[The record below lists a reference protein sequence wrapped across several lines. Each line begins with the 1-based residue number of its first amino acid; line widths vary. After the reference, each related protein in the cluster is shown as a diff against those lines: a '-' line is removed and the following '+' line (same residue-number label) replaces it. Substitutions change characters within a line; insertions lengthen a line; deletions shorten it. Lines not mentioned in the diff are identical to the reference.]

1 MEEKSGAKDIM
12 GAGVESKREML
23 LRAIAGSRWNFE
35 CYDKYGNL
43 KWAEL
48 DRPNIITNEGLNA
61 WLDIMFHE
69 ATQIATWYIFPV
81 ETDTT
86 AAVTMT
92 YAVPVFTEWDG
103 YSEATRQ
110 AFVEAA
116 ASSQSITNSASKA
129 VYTSTEA
136 KTLYGG
142 ALVGGGTDAD
152 TKNDTAGGGTLFC
165 YSKFSAGKPV
175 ENTDTFKIYCTISI
189 ANAA

>member
-1 MEEKSGAKDIM
+1 MAENSGARDSM
-12 GAGVESKREML
+12 SASVESQRDMI

-35 CYDKYGNL
+35 CYYKYGNL

-61 WLDIMFHE
+61 WLNIMFHG

-129 VYTSTEA
+129 VYTSSET

-142 ALVGGGTDAD
+142 ALVGGGTAAD
-152 TKNDTAGGGTLFC
+152 TKNDTTGGGTLFC

-189 ANAA
+189 ASA

>member
-12 GAGVESKREML
+12 GASVESKREML

-61 WLDIMFHE
+61 WLNIMFHE

-86 AAVTMT
+86 AAATMT

-129 VYTSTEA
+129 VYTSSET

-165 YSKFSAGKPV
+165 YSKFSVGKPV

-189 ANAA
+189 ANA

>member
-12 GAGVESKREML
+12 GACVESKREML

-61 WLDIMFHE
+61 WLNIMFHE

-86 AAVTMT
+86 AAATMT

-103 YSEATRQ
+103 YSEVTRQ

-129 VYTSTEA
+129 VYTSSET

-175 ENTDTFKIYCTISI
+175 ESTDTFKIYCTISV
-189 ANAA
+189 ANA

>member
-12 GAGVESKREML
+12 GASVESQREIL

-86 AAVTMT
+86 AAATMT

-129 VYTSTEA
+129 VYTSSET

-142 ALVGGGTDAD
+142 ALVGGGTAAD

-175 ENTDTFKIYCTISI
+175 ESTDTFKIYCTISI
-189 ANAA
+189 ANA

>member
-12 GAGVESKREML
+12 GASVESQREML

-35 CYDKYGNL
+35 CYDKHGNL

-61 WLDIMFHE
+61 WLNIMFHE

-129 VYTSTEA
+129 VYTSSET

-142 ALVGGGTDAD
+142 ALVGGGTAAD

-189 ANAA
+189 ANA

>member
-12 GAGVESKREML
+12 GACVESQREML

-35 CYDKYGNL
+35 CYDKHGNL

-48 DRPNIITNEGLNA
+48 DRPNIITNEGFNA
-61 WLDIMFHE
+61 WLDIMFHG
-69 ATQIATWYIFPV
+69 ATQITAWYIFPV

-110 AFVEAA
+110 AFDEAA

-129 VYTSTEA
+129 VYTSSET

-165 YSKFSAGKPV
+165 YSKFSVGKPV

-189 ANAA
+189 ANA

>member
-12 GAGVESKREML
+12 GASVESQREIL

-35 CYDKYGNL
+35 CYDKYRNL

-129 VYTSTEA
+129 VYTSSET

-142 ALVGGGTDAD
+142 ALVGGGTAAD
-152 TKNDTAGGGTLFC
+152 TINDTAGGGTLFC

-175 ENTDTFKIYCTISI
+175 ESTDTFKIYCTISA
-189 ANAA
+189 ANA

>member
-1 MEEKSGAKDIM
+1 MEEKSGAKAVM
-12 GAGVESKREML
+12 GASVESQKDML

-35 CYDKYGNL
+35 CYDKEGNL

-48 DRPNIITNEGLNA
+48 NRPNSITNEGLDA
-61 WLDIMFHE
+61 WLNIMFHG
-69 ATQIATWYIFPV
+69 ATQITAWYIIPV

-86 AAVTMT
+86 ATTALT
-92 YAVPVFTEWDG
+92 YAVPGFTEWDG
-103 YSEATRQ
+103 YSELTRQ
-110 AFVEAA
+110 AFVGAA
-116 ASSQSITNSASKA
+116 ASSQSITNSANKA
-129 VYTSTEA
+129 VYTSTET

-175 ENTDTFKIYCTISI
+175 ESTDTFKIYCTISI
-189 ANAA
+189 ANA